1 MPPGLVGGA
10 GGGTPRGLAGTSV
23 GAAETPPGWAGVPL
37 RTGGAGLSDTSA
49 GPWYRILS
57 IPSPACGKS
66 AEADFVAVL
75 PGVLSAAQ
83 RGGPFVIG
91 WLSRGGGAPLELITN
106 AGPCVFGA
114 AQHDE
119 GAARDVRHGAQDVR
133 HGAQDV
139 FHGAQDVRHGAQ
151 DVRHGAQDVFHA

>member
-10 GGGTPRGLAGTSV
+10 GGTPCGLAGTSVGGAETPPGLAGTSV

-83 RGGPFVIG
+83 RGRPF
-91 WLSRGGGAPLELITN
+91 
-106 AGPCVFGA
+106 
-114 AQHDE
+114 
-119 GAARDVRHGAQDVR
+119 
-133 HGAQDV
+133 
-139 FHGAQDVRHGAQ
+139 
-151 DVRHGAQDVFHA
+151 